1 MPGIPGLVLSTLAFF
16 AATWY
21 LRRVCDRN
29 DIPLGMTRSLAIFAV
44 ALLLSYAVGDAT
56 DWVIAHL

>member
-1 MPGIPGLVLSTLAFF
+1 MIAGLVLSTLAFF

-21 LRRVCDRN
+21 LRRVCDQN
-29 DIPLGMTRSLAIFAV
+29 DIPLGMTRSFAIFAI
-44 ALLLSYAVGDAT
+44 ALLASYAVGAAT